1 VSLQSNTLRQLQSEL
16 ITATQH
22 FEKAAVAA
30 EQGFEVFANHQ
41 QQFLDGINTEF
52 QGLGQALKEQVGG
65 IEQQADEWLRSYST
79 EVRTQV
85 GERMEHWNKNTL
97 EFSDQMRRTVSAI
110 SGIVDDLEQKV

>member
-1 VSLQSNTLRQLQSEL
+1 MRALECGNDGPRFRRADRQ
-16 ITATQH
+16 
-22 FEKAAVAA
+22 
-30 EQGFEVFANHQ
+30 
-41 QQFLDGINTEF
+41 
-52 QGLGQALKEQVGG
+52 LGQALKEQVGG